1 MGKGSTGASDSV
13 TSGLQSDATAL
24 TQIASQQAGQGQQL
38 FNASFPGF
46 QAAEQHAQQ
55 LSSGNPYMLAQ
66 ATAPVAQQADA
77 AAAASKQNIL
87 QNGPA
92 GGEKNL
98 ALENVDVNRGA
109 TVGNAASSSYLN
121 SFNTLAGLSGQ
132 GIGMGQGST
141 SLGISGYGGAGS
153 QLSSLGGLQLQ
164 GQQLQAQEKGNSLG
178 ALSSLGGDAASIIG
192 GTSSSSGA
200 SGLKAL

>member
-1 MGKGSTGASDSV
+1 MGKGATGASSSV
-13 TSGLQSDATAL
+13 TSGIQSDADAL
-24 TQIASQQAGQGQQL
+24 TSIASQQAAQGSQL

-55 LSSGNPYMLAQ
+55 LSSGDPYAIAQ
-66 ATAPVAQQADA
+66 ANAPVAQQADA
-77 AAAASKQNIL
+77 AAAGAKQNIL

-98 ALENVDVNRGA
+98 ALEQVDVNRGA

-121 SFNTLAGLSGQ
+121 SFNTLAGLGQ
-132 GIGMGQGST
+132 TGIGMGQSST
-141 SLGISGYGGAGS
+141 SLGISGLGAAGS

-164 GQQLQAQEKGNSLG
+164 GQQIQAQEKGNTLGSL
-178 ALSSLGGDAASIIG
+178 ASLGGDAAMLL
-192 GTSSSSGA
+192 A
-200 SGLKAL
+200 